1 MMDAG
6 RHPNITL
13 LTYSEVEAV
22 SGYVGNFTVRVR
34 QKARS
39 VDAEKC
45 TGCGTCEEKCPR
57 RVLDDGF
64 NVGLGKRKAI
74 YRPFPQ
80 AVPAVP
86 VIDREHCL
94 FFTKG
99 RCKLCEKY
107 CPTGAIDYEQKDEI
121 LEIEVGN
128 IILATGYDVFDAR
141 RISQYGYGVFPN
153 VFTSIEVERMLSGSG
168 PTGGHVVLRD
178 GETEPKSVAIIHCV
192 GSRDEHYH
200 PYCSS
205 VCCMYSLK
213 LAHLVHAHTGA
224 RIYEFYI
231 DMRTGGKNYE
241 EFYKR
246 LQREGTVFINGRP
259 SEILPEEG
267 KLAVYAE
274 DRILGRQMRV
284 PVDMVILSVG
294 LEPRHDAQ
302 EVAKIFSISCDAD
315 GWFREK
321 HPKLDPVATLTDGVF
336 IAGCAQGPR
345 DIPQSVAQGSAA
357 AARVLSFIRQGEV
370 QVESATAIVDEMM
383 CVGCTQ
389 CIHSCPYGAI
399 EFVEERRVAH
409 VQTAMCKG
417 CGTCTGACPS
427 KAITLRHFTDRQLV
441 AEMLGAMHALQAFSG
456 EHPLAERVA
465 SAST

>member
-1 MMDAG
+1 MDVG

-13 LTYSEVEAV
+13 LTYSEVEEV
-22 SGYVGNFTVRVR
+22 TGYVGNFNIRIR
-34 QKARS
+34 KKARS
-39 VDAEKC
+39 VNMDLC

-57 RVLDDGF
+57 RVIDTGF

-86 VIDREHCL
+86 VIDRDACL

-99 RCKLCEKY
+99 RCKLCEKV
-107 CPTGAIDYEQKDEI
+107 CPTHAIDYSQQDEI
-121 LEIEVGN
+121 IEVQVGN
-128 IILATGYDVFDAR
+128 IILATGYDPFDAR
-141 RISQYGYGVFPN
+141 RISAYGYGKYPN
-153 VFTSIEVERMLSGSG
+153 VFTSLEVERMLAGSG
-168 PTGGHVVLRD
+168 PTDGHVVLRD
-178 GETEPKSVAIIHCV
+178 GKTEPKTVGIIHCV
-192 GSRDEHYH
+192 GSRDENYNH
-200 PYCSS
+200 YCSK

-213 LAHLVHAHTGA
+213 LAHLVHGHTGA

-231 DMRTGGKNYE
+231 DMRTAGKGYE

-246 LQREGTVFINGRP
+246 LQREGVAFINGRP
-259 SEILPEEG
+259 SEILPDGDKLVIHVQDKSLG
-267 KLAVYAE
+267 K
-274 DRILGRQMRV
+274 GMHV

-294 LEPRHDAQ
+294 LEPRHDSR
-302 EVAKIFSISCDAD
+302 EVAQIFNISCDAD
-315 GWFREK
+315 GWFKEK

-345 DIPQSVAQGSAA
+345 DIPESVAQGAAA

-370 QVESATAIVDEMM
+370 EVESATAVVDELM

-389 CIHSCPYGAI
+389 CIQACPYGAI
-399 EFVEERRVAH
+399 EYLSDRRIAH
-409 VQTAMCKG
+409 VMEALCKG

-427 KAITLRHFTDRQLV
+427 KAITLRHFTDRQLI
-441 AEMLGAMHALQAFSG
+441 AEMVGAMDGMRQMMAAAG
-456 EHPLAERVA
+456 E
-465 SAST
+465 